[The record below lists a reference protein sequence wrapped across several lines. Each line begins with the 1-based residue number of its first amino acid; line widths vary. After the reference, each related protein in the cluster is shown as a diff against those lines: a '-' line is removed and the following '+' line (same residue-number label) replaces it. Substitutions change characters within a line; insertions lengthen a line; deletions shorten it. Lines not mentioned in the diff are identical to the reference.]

1 MATRRYPAP
10 VRATWHEWGH
20 VLLVTVALVPLAA
33 AVVAGLAR
41 WRISRGAASAVA
53 WRHSVAEVGM
63 IVGTVPW
70 LWMIL
75 TPRDAAGGVH
85 LLPLRDLTTQLSA
98 DLGVVLAQVGGNLLA
113 FAAFGALAPLR
124 FRSLAHLPRIVGLAA
139 AGSLAVEALQYG
151 LALGR
156 VSSIDDVLLNTAGA
170 ALAGLLTRRWWAG
183 DRRTSSGGG

>member
-1 MATRRYPAP
+1 MW
-10 VRATWHEWGH
+10 ATWQEWGH
-20 VLLVTVALVPLAA
+20 VLLVSIVAVPV
-33 AVVAGLAR
+33 AVGVVVGLAR
-41 WRISRGAASAVA
+41 WRVGRGCDAAVA
-53 WRHSVAEVGM
+53 WRHSLAEVGM
-63 IVGTVPW
+63 VVGTVPW